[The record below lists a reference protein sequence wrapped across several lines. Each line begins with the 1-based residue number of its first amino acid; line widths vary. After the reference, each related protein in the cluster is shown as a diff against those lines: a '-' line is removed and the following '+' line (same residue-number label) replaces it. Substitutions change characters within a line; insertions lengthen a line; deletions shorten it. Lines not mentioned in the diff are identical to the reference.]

1 MVVHHFS
8 VDVEEYFHPTA
19 LAPHYPMAEWDTL
32 ERRSPRVIPKILDL
46 LAEHDVRGTFFTLGW
61 LAEREPAMLRC
72 ISDAGHEIASHGYD
86 HQLVGRLGPEG
97 FRKSVRRTKAVLE
110 DVSGQEVIGYRAPSF
125 SILPGMEWAFDIL
138 LEEHYRYDASLFP
151 IAHHPTYGYPGA
163 EKDPY
168 WIERP
173 SGRLAE
179 FPSTTAQVLGR
190 TLPASGGAYFR
201 LLPYELVRLGMKQ
214 AESRGASGMFYTH
227 PWEMD
232 GWAPDVAAS
241 RLQMWRTFAGRQGT
255 WARMTR
261 LFREF
266 RFGRVLRATC
276 EAMETR
282 VVAAR

>member
-8 VDVEEYFHPTA
+8 VDLEEYFHPTA

-46 LAEHDVRGTFFTLGW
+46 LAEHEVRGTFFTLGW
-61 LAEREPAMLRC
+61 LAEREPAMLRR
-72 ISDAGHEIASHGYD
+72 ISNAGHEIASHGYD
-86 HQLVGRLGPEG
+86 HQLVGQLGPEE

-138 LEEHYRYDASLFP
+138 LEERYRYDASLFP
-151 IAHHPTYGYPGA
+151 ITQHPTYGYPDA

-173 SGRLAE
+173 SGWLAE

-241 RLQMWRTFAGRQGT
+241 KLQMWRTFARRQGT
-255 WARMTR
+255 WGRMTR
-261 LFREF
+261 LFGEF
-266 RFGRVLRATC
+266 RFGRLMRATF

-282 VVAAR
+282 VAAAR